1 MAHLCH
7 DGIIAT
13 ITPVS
18 TRKRPAP
25 PPAGLDSGR
34 TQQKQRTR
42 RDLLT
47 TASRLVAEGLRPS
60 VAEVAD
66 AAGVSRRTA
75 YRYFPAQQ
83 KMLVEAVLEGVR
95 PAMEAALASA
105 PDGLTEADVEQRLDT
120 LVRSMQ
126 SLTIENEHLLRTMIH
141 VTVLEKTDAR
151 TRPRGSRRVDWI
163 ELAVS
168 PLKARLGK
176 PAYGRLV
183 SALAL
188 ITGIEALIVLR
199 DIRGLSEA
207 QAIQASQWMAR
218 AVLRETLREA
228 GLD

>member
-1 MAHLCH
+1 MTLLCH

-13 ITPVS
+13 ITLVS

-47 TASRLVAEGLRPS
+47 TASRLVADGQRPS
-60 VAEVAD
+60 VGDVAD

-75 YRYFPAQQ
+75 YRYFPTQT
-83 KMLVEAVLEGVR
+83 KMLVEAALEGVR
-95 PAMEAALASA
+95 PEIEGALASA
-105 PDGLTEADVEQRLDT
+105 PSGPTHAEMQARVDT
-120 LVRSMQ
+120 LVRAVQ
-126 SLTIENEHLLRTMIH
+126 EGAVVNEHRLRTMIH
-141 VTVLEKTDAR
+141 LTVLEKPQPGTL
-151 TRPRGSRRVDWI
+151 PRGGRRVDWV

-176 PAYGRLV
+176 AAYGRLV